1 MAQHRSEGRI
11 RYGGVRAGP
20 RVDKDVTELTGAGI
34 RYDVVTV
41 PIGVKSVTSD
51 LLTYPPKKTEQNRVY
66 LRMRCGPNLSV
77 VLNGRY
83 PEAVRETP
91 APERVRRPRH
101 RVCRRR

>member
-1 MAQHRSEGRI
+1 MLLGLLLPRMVRWLAKLAIAHAGRVFEARAIQDDSAMAQHRSEGRI

-51 LLTYPPKKTEQNRVY
+51 LLTYPPKKTEKNRLY
-66 LRMRCGPNLSV
+66 
-77 VLNGRY
+77 
-83 PEAVRETP
+83 
-91 APERVRRPRH
+91 
-101 RVCRRR
+101 